1 MPRVLVYGRWRLLL
15 LSAAMRPSPIFRE
28 IQFTSLDFSA
38 ILILS
43 VHVSSFVQ
51 TTADFARTILSFL
64 FLSSGLSS
72 KVRTSK

>member
-1 MPRVLVYGRWRLLL
+1 MALTLTLCGNAA
-15 LSAAMRPSPIFRE
+15 LSYFSLFRE

-43 VHVSSFVQ
+43 VYVSSFVQ
-51 TTADFARTILSFL
+51 TTADFARTALSFL